1 MRPVTPRGFRDVLY
15 DEAAERGAV
24 TAAVSDAF
32 ARFGYRSV
40 ETPAV
45 EEYATLETAAGATLQ
60 GTAFRMVDLD
70 GSLLALR
77 PEMTLPIA
85 RLAASRLSADTGPQ
99 RICYTADVYR
109 EQASL
114 RGEARQFT
122 QLGVE
127 LLGVNGPASDAEVV
141 CVLVDALTAAG
152 LPDFTVGI
160 GTVAVLKALIDAAG
174 AGRSWAESLLA
185 AAHSRNL
192 VAFDALTGEAGVAPA
207 AGDALRAVVR
217 IAGGREAIAACR
229 AAVGAVGCAAS
240 LDALEATWD
249 LLEAA
254 GAAAR
259 VRVDFGIL
267 RSFDY
272 YTGMIV
278 EAYAPGL
285 GLPLGGGGRY
295 DDVLAAFGAPMPAAG
310 FALSLE
316 RVMIAL
322 AGQGISV
329 PVRGLD
335 VVVGGAPLDVVRL
348 AARLRAQGWRVRMT
362 SSAEAAAVECEAR
375 EAGSAMWALAGEG
388 AAHRTSDGGSE
399 DISVP
404 TAPPTLAMAPTGRCA
419 ASDAESTAPMTDGGL

>member
-1 MRPVTPRGFRDVLY
+1 MKRPVTPRGFRDVLF
-15 DEAAERGAV
+15 DEAGERAAV
-24 TAAVSDAF
+24 TAAVSDSF
-32 ARFGYRSV
+32 ARYGYRAV

-45 EEYATLETAAGATLQ
+45 EEYATFQTGGGASLE

-85 RLAASRLSADTGPQ
+85 RLAASRLAGDAGAQ
-99 RICYTADVYR
+99 RLCYSADVYR

-114 RGEARQFT
+114 RGEARQFR

-127 LLGVNGPASDAEVV
+127 LLGVNGAASDAEVV
-141 CVLVDALTAAG
+141 CVLVDALTASG
-152 LPDFTVGI
+152 LADFTVGI
-160 GTVAVLKALIDAAG
+160 GTVAVLRALIAAAG
-174 AGRSWAESLLA
+174 AGPEWAEALLA
-185 AAHSRNL
+185 AAHARNL
-192 VAFDALTGEAGVAPA
+192 VAFDATSFATGVPAPVGEA
-207 AGDALRAVVR
+207 LRTVVR
-217 IAGGREAIAACR
+217 IAGGRDAIAECRR
-229 AAVGAVGCAAS
+229 AAGAVGCAGS
-240 LDALEATWD
+240 LDELERVWD

-254 GAAAR
+254 GTADR

-272 YTGMIV
+272 YAGLIV

-295 DDVLAAFGAPMPAAG
+295 DDVLASFGSPMPAAG

-322 AGQGISV
+322 TGQGVSV

-335 VVVGGAPLDVVRL
+335 AVVGGAPEEVARV
-348 AARLRAQGWRVRMT
+348 AARLRSRGWRVRM
-362 SSAEAAAVECEAR
+362 SAAAGPAAIEREAR
-375 EAGSAMWALAGEG
+375 EAAAACWLVAGEPM
-388 AAHRTSDGGSE
+388 ARRTPDGGPFAL
-399 DISVP
+399 DPVP
-404 TAPPTLAMAPTGRCA
+404 EPPGCA
-419 ASDAESTAPMTDGGL
+419 ADATVDAAAAEGGSDA

>member
-1 MRPVTPRGFRDVLY
+1 MRPVTPRGFRDVLFE
-15 DEAAERGAV
+15 EAAERRAV
-24 TAAVSDAF
+24 TAAVSAVF
-32 ARFGYRSV
+32 AGYGFRFV

-45 EEYATLETAAGATLQ
+45 EEYRTLEAAAGASLE

-85 RLAASRLSADTGPQ
+85 RLAASRLTGDPGPH
-99 RICYTADVYR
+99 RLCYAADVYR

-122 QLGVE
+122 QVGVE
-127 LLGVNGPASDAEVV
+127 LLGANGPSSDAEVV
-141 CVLVDALTAAG
+141 CVLADVLAAVG
-152 LPDFTVGI
+152 LRDYTVGI
-160 GTVAVLKALIDAAG
+160 GTVAVLRALIEAAG
-174 AGRSWAESLLA
+174 AGEAWSADLLG
-185 AAHSRNL
+185 AAHARNL
-192 VAFDALTGEAGVAPA
+192 VAFDRLTSSEAVDPTVGEA
-207 AGDALRAVVR
+207 LRRVVR
-217 IAGGREAIAACR
+217 IGGGREAIGECR
-229 AAVGAVGCAAS
+229 RVADAVGCAGS
-240 LDALEATWD
+240 LEAMEAAWE

-254 GAAAR
+254 GVAGH

-272 YTGMIV
+272 YTGLIV

-316 RVMIAL
+316 RVLIAL
-322 AGQGISV
+322 AAQDVAI

-335 VVVGGAPLDVVRL
+335 AVVGGEPRQVARI
-348 AARLRAQGWRVRMT
+348 AASLRTAGWTVRMST
-362 SSAEAAAVECEAR
+362 TLDAETLEAEAAT
-375 EAGSAMWALAGEG
+375 AGAAWRVLAGEG
-388 AAHRTSDGGSE
+388 VARTAGGRTLALE
-399 DISVP
+399 PVP
-404 TAPPTLAMAPTGRCA
+404 APPLK
-419 ASDAESTAPMTDGGL
+419 GGAR